1 MSEGICVPT
10 QGAWSLVRGNPES
23 HIPMYNRHPLAQREI
38 GAISSQDRDERARNI
53 VACNAHLRDLIR
65 EHSNYVEP
73 PPRRRRRGRPMKAG

>member
-38 GAISSQDRDERARNI
+38 GVQFPRKIET
-53 VACNAHLRDLIR
+53 NAHATSWRAMLTFAT
-65 EHSNYVEP
+65 S
-73 PPRRRRRGRPMKAG
+73 